1 MDPSGGLDT
10 SLILALVINFPALAA
25 LIYVIVRNE
34 KRYDRMADL
43 LQEIVKTQTR
53 MLAII
58 EAVGLEKKR

>member
-1 MDPSGGLDT
+1 MDPSGAVDT

-25 LIYVIVRNE
+25 LIYIIVRNE
-34 KRYDRMADL
+34 RRYDRMADL

-58 EAVGLEKKR
+58 EAVGLEKKS

>member
-1 MDPSGGLDT
+1 MNASGGIDT

-25 LIYVIVRNE
+25 LIYIIVRNE
-34 KRYDRMADL
+34 KRYDRMANL

-58 EAVGLEKKR
+58 EAVGLEKRK